1 MATPKHIGIL
11 AAVVMTF
18 GVEGVSAASITEA
31 RLQELMG
38 STSVQAVSLE
48 TLRARDRAILEELA
62 RSLAGRYGDLL
73 AGSEMVFTRMTDAGS
88 VYYRLDFVGLRNRD
102 HARALCEIL
111 EMERCIAKI
120 GDDRLTVLDIRSDPS
135 VAAIAVLEEAADPF
149 DFLELED
156 PRPNPNPRSAEVEA
170 RVRGMLAPLGVYP
183 EKRPDMDVAEE
194 VAPAAA
200 PAANEPAEETTTSE
214 DQLSIYPLPRP
225 FGPRPASRPL
235 DADLPQVAGFADD
248 AEYFDIALSDESTPD
263 VLAQP
268 DVTPEVDSDMREL
281 AAVPAPRMAAVV
293 ETPRVSRGLIQLP
306 DASTFN
312 PQSLKSS
319 AIQMQRAEVIFEAP
333 AVAPEV
339 LREVAAIAPAS
350 LVKPAPPPPPVPL
363 LRAAPLAGLAQ
374 RLEETASRLALE
386 AGALAP
392 KPMLREAAL
401 LTLAP
406 APVAMTEIA
415 ELTLETPVQEAPA
428 VADLRQDNE
437 ESLAVADVDQSPLR
451 PETPSLMAPVQGAS
465 ASDLVRLADEAAA
478 PVRREPVALEPV
490 VVAEALPQV
499 DTAPAAQPAPALPRM
514 VVSSPEPEPAPL
526 RRQMAGLERPVIA
539 AEPAE
544 IVARFSGEITRLG
557 RVKFD
562 DRFAQPS
569 DIDFAGGRIAG
580 RLQKLPLRRPEM
592 AHLQSSVTP
601 RVFHEGAPVA
611 VSRNAAAPFDIAQ
624 VPGLPAQDAPQ
635 VSEDAPFEMEQTPV
649 PAGPTGTGSALDRL
663 LSEGDPTIQNM
674 DIPDAPLPD
683 APRVGRETAPLPE
696 AAPSRPVIA
705 TAPAAEP
712 SQAAPMAP
720 RLPRLDLSRDMQV
733 APPVRDLPQ
742 SQPVAPAITQ
752 VPSAGSVDSDEARAM
767 AVMREI
773 MEGGDAPVTVANT
786 PQPQAQNT
794 QVQQPQRQVY
804 EQAYAPQA
812 APQRDRVIRSAPMGT
827 SQRQPAPRGPVMGN
841 TDASSAQ
848 EISTR
853 AYQQGDNRSP
863 MARAANPLGLSSPQT
878 GYRPEAVTARDLRV
892 ELSYVGSRAEVSA
905 RVAELRGFF
914 PPVILDKGRFF
925 GATIP
930 EQPDRFI
937 VGIAAH
943 DITARDEI
951 VWYLEQMG
959 LPWAIRAAVD

>member
-11 AAVVMTF
+11 AAVVFTL
-18 GVEGVSAASITEA
+18 GVEGVTAASITEA

-62 RSLAGRYGDLL
+62 RSLAGRYSDLL
-73 AGSEMVFTRMTDAGS
+73 AGSEMIFTRMTDAGS

-120 GDDRLTVLDIRSDPS
+120 GDDRLTVLDVRSDPL
-135 VAAIAVLEEAADPF
+135 VAAIAVLEEASDPF

-183 EKRPDMDVAEE
+183 EKRPEMDVAEE
-194 VAPAAA
+194 QAPAAA
-200 PAANEPAEETTTSE
+200 APAPAQVEDTPEPE
-214 DQLSIYPLPRP
+214 DQVGIYPLPRP
-225 FGPRPASRPL
+225 FGERPASRPL
-235 DADLPQVAGFADD
+235 EADLPQVAGYADD
-248 AEYFDIALSDESTPD
+248 AVYFDIALSEETTPD
-263 VLAQP
+263 VAARP
-268 DVTPEVDSDMREL
+268 DAIEEVDRDMREV
-281 AAVPAPRMAAVV
+281 AAVPAPRMAAVAAA
-293 ETPRVSRGLIQLP
+293 PRVSRGLIQLP
-306 DASTFN
+306 DAAAFN
-312 PQSLKSS
+312 PQTLKGS

-333 AVAPEV
+333 AQTPGAN
-339 LREVAAIAPAS
+339 REAAVIAPAS

-363 LRAAPLAGLAQ
+363 LRAAPLADLAQ
-374 RLEETASRLALE
+374 RLEATASRLALE

-392 KPMLREAAL
+392 KPMLRETAL
-401 LTLAP
+401 LALAP
-406 APVAMTEIA
+406 APVAMTEMA
-415 ELTLETPVQEAPA
+415 ELSLEAPA
-428 VADLRQDNE
+428 QADEDIVVAAELDLEPVRAAVPT
-437 ESLAVADVDQSPLR
+437 LA
-451 PETPSLMAPVQGAS
+451 APVMEPSETALAS
-465 ASDLVRLADEAAA
+465 MATETAA
-478 PVRREPVALEPV
+478 PVRSEHATLAPV
-490 VVAEALPQV
+490 VVADALPQV
-499 DTAPAAQPAPALPRM
+499 DTAPAAQPAPPLPRM
-514 VVSSPEPEPAPL
+514 VVTAPEPEPAPL
-526 RRQMAGLERPVIA
+526 RAQLARMEPPVAA

-557 RVKFD
+557 RVLFD

-569 DIDFAGGRIAG
+569 DVDFAGGRIAG
-580 RLQKLPLRRPEM
+580 RLQKLPLRRPDM
-592 AHLQSSVTP
+592 AHLHPSVAP

-611 VSRNAAAPFDIAQ
+611 VSRSAVAPFDIAQ
-624 VPGLPAQDAPQ
+624 VPGLPAPSSGEA
-635 VSEDAPFEMEQTPV
+635 SEDAPFEMDEAPV
-649 PAGPTGTGSALDRL
+649 QAAPTGTSALDRL
-663 LSEGDPTIQNM
+663 LSEGDPTIQSM
-674 DIPDAPLPD
+674 EIPDEPMPK
-683 APRVGRETAPLPE
+683 APRAEREVAPLPE
-696 AAPSRPVIA
+696 AAPSRPVI
-705 TAPAAEP
+705 TASPAA
-712 SQAAPMAP
+712 QAAPVAP
-720 RLPRLDLSRDMQV
+720 RLPRLELSRDMQV

-742 SQPVAPAITQ
+742 AQPVAPAAPAITQ
-752 VPSAGSVDSDEARAM
+752 VQPAGSVDSDEARAM

-773 MEGGDAPVTVANT
+773 MEGGDASAEPTAA
-786 PQPQAQNT
+786 PQAQAP

-812 APQRDRVIRSAPMGT
+812 EPQQRDRVIRSAPMET
-827 SQRQPAPRGPVMGN
+827 SQRQPAPRGPVLGN

-848 EISTR
+848 EISAR
-853 AYQQGDNRSP
+853 AYVQGDNRSP

-892 ELSYVGSRAEVSA
+892 ELSYVGSRAEVAA

-959 LPWAIRAAVD
+959 LPWAIR